1 MLQKYRVIYEKR
13 VAKDMDRIPHY
24 EVVKI
29 IEKIHALAHGE
40 VGLDIKKLKGY
51 IDNLY
56 RLRVG
61 DYRIVYEKRGDE
73 LIILILKVGH
83 RKDIYL

>member
-40 VGLDIKKLKGY
+40 VGLDIKKLK
-51 IDNLY
+51 
-56 RLRVG
+56 
-61 DYRIVYEKRGDE
+61 
-73 LIILILKVGH
+73 
-83 RKDIYL
+83 